1 MAEKQFDVAIVGA
14 AFGGSLT
21 AVLLQRSGLRV
32 LLLDRGSH
40 PRFAIGESS
49 TPIANAVL
57 ADLARKYDLPRL
69 LPLAKYGAW
78 QRTYPHLT
86 CGLKRGFSYFL
97 HRPGEPFLCQPDHA
111 NELLVAASS
120 RDAIADTHWLRAD
133 VDQFLAEEAARE
145 GAEYVDR
152 CESELE
158 PRSKGWRISAARL
171 GGAVRADFLV
181 DASGEAGALARMLK
195 IPNDV
200 ARLKTNSRALFCHV
214 AGLRKWQ
221 EFLAAHG
228 ADLTD
233 HPFPCDAA
241 AVHHFLAE
249 GWMWQ
254 LRFNNDITSV
264 GFTLDAAAQAPDVSP
279 ADEWAMLLDRYPSLR
294 VQFATTTLVQPP
306 DGLRRTGRLQ
316 RCAAQ
321 AVGRTW
327 AMLPNTAGFIDPLHS
342 TGIAHS
348 LCGIERLVGIF
359 QRDVKSAAGFEALQ
373 EHARL
378 QREEIGLIDLLVSG
392 CYLARQDFRL
402 LVPFSSL
409 YFAAATSYE
418 HRRHEGAM
426 RAGAGYLLAD
436 DPAFRRLVESAWN
449 QVRKLSERPAV
460 SDAMAKE
467 FESELAAAIRP
478 YNRVGLLAPAV
489 NNMYPHTAAPVDE

>member
-1 MAEKQFDVAIVGA
+1 MADKQFDVAIVGA
-14 AFGGSLT
+14 GFGGSLT
-21 AVLLQRSGLRV
+21 ALLLQRCGFRV

-57 ADLARKYDLPRL
+57 TDLARKYDLPRL

-78 QRTYPHLT
+78 QRAYPHLI

-97 HRPGEPFLCQPDHA
+97 HRPGEPFVFRPDHA

-145 GAEYVDR
+145 GVVYVDR

-158 PRSKGWRISAARL
+158 PRSEDWRISAARL
-171 GGAVRADFLV
+171 GGAVRADFLI
-181 DASGEAGALARMLK
+181 DASGEAGVLAHTLK
-195 IPNDV
+195 ISNDV
-200 ARLKTNSRALFCHV
+200 THLKTNSRAIFCHV
-214 AGLRKWQ
+214 AGLRQWQ
-221 EFLAAHG
+221 ELLVAQG
-228 ADLTD
+228 GDLTD

-264 GFTLDAAAQAPDVSP
+264 GFTLDAAAPAPEVSP
-279 ADEWAMLLDRYPSLR
+279 ADEWTMLLERYPSLR
-294 VQFATTTLVQPP
+294 EQFAKTILVQPP
-306 DGLRRTGRLQ
+306 SGLRRTGRLQ

-321 AVGRTW
+321 AAGRTW

-348 LCGIERLVGIF
+348 LCGIERLVNIL
-359 QRDVKSAAGFEALQ
+359 QRDVRSDAGYQALLN
-373 EHARL
+373 HASL

-418 HRRHEGAM
+418 HRRHEGAIK
-426 RAGAGYLLAD
+426 AGAGYLLAD
-436 DPAFRRLVESAWN
+436 DAEFLRLVRWAWDRVGELSA
-449 QVRKLSERPAV
+449 RPAL
-460 SDAMAKE
+460 SDAAAE
-467 FESELAAAIRP
+467 QFVGELAAAIRP
-478 YNRVGLLAPAV
+478 YNRVGLLAPTV
-489 NNMYPHTAAPVDE
+489 NNMYPHTAAPSD